1 MSRRL
6 IIGATAVGATVIG
19 AALVA
24 RRHGS
29 RCGRF
34 DIEQRIARMP
44 DSAPR
49 KWMFTN
55 ISTIRE
61 NTDQILHLLERRD
74 LFVADQPER
83 KVA

>member
-1 MSRRL
+1 MSKRL
-6 IIGATAVGATVIG
+6 IIGATAVGATVVG

-24 RRHGS
+24 RRFAS
-29 RCGRF
+29 QCGRI
-34 DIEQRIARMP
+34 DIEQRIERMP

-55 ISTIRE
+55 IGTIRE
-61 NTDQILHLLERRD
+61 NTEQILHLLERRD
-74 LFVADQPER
+74 LFVADGPER